1 MRARENI
8 ELLPSDRDTAR
19 SVGSTFFYTGK
30 PCKHGHVA
38 KRRTDRN
45 CCVEC
50 VRLASYKY
58 KQTHKANETR
68 LARIAQ
74 LKSTGEWE
82 RATASRTLKHYYGIT
97 LAEYEI
103 LFAAQNKVCAICQ
116 QAETS
121 VDRKLNRPRR
131 LAVDHCHKTN
141 KIRGLLCLACNT
153 AIGKLKDNPQ
163 LIERAA
169 AYVRNEGELNCQ
181 SV

>member
-1 MRARENI
+1 MRIVENV
-8 ELLPSDRDTAR
+8 ELLPSDRETAR
-19 SVGSTFFYTGK
+19 AINSMFFYTGK
-30 PCKHGHVA
+30 PCKHGHIA
-38 KRRTDRN
+38 KRRTN
-45 CCVEC
+45 KNSCVEC
-50 VRLASYKY
+50 IQATADRYKRSD
-58 KQTHKANETR
+58 KARETR

-82 RATASRTLKHYYGIT
+82 RATTSRTLKHYYGIT
-97 LAEYEI
+97 LAEYEAI
-103 LFAAQNKVCAICQ
+103 FAAQNGVCAICQ

-169 AYVRNEGELNCQ
+169 TYVRNEGELNCQ
-181 SV
+181 